1 MIARCYHSCMEQAII
16 RKLKDG
22 TLAPYRAV
30 AKAKG
35 TSLEAELREVI
46 ERNVPKLR
54 KDPEALLALAKQ
66 MQAKTIGPG
75 TDSTPYIRWM
85 RDTNAGRMPGSP
97 PYEDP
102 DVGD

>member
-1 MIARCYHSCMEQAII
+1 MEQAII

-46 ERNVPKLR
+46 ERNVPPVR
-54 KDPEALLALAKQ
+54 KDRQALLALALEL
-66 MQAKTIGPG
+66 QAKTLKPG
-75 TDSTPYIRWM
+75 GDSTAYIRWS
-85 RDTNAGRMPGSP
+85 RDTNAGRLPGSKP
-97 PYEDP
+97 FMD
-102 DVGD
+102 DDASR

>member
-1 MIARCYHSCMEQAII
+1 MEQAII

-46 ERNVPKLR
+46 ERNVPKQRLDR
-54 KDPEALLALAKQ
+54 AALVSLARELQ
-66 MQAKTIGPG
+66 SKTLKPG
-75 TDSTPYIRWM
+75 GDSTAFLRWS
-85 RDTNAGRMPGSP
+85 RDTNAGRLPGSEP
-97 PYEDP
+97 FKD
-102 DVGD
+102 DDAGR